1 MKLFYFA
8 FVQPSDS
15 VAMEMWDVSDEDNTH
30 AVKEEKGRNEDR
42 CNLVTKWYHILLIK
56 YLR

>member
-42 CNLVTKWYHILLIK
+42 CNLVLSDITFYK
-56 YLR
+56 

>member
-42 CNLVTKWYHILLIK
+42 CNLVTKWYHILQIK
-56 YLR
+56 

>member
-1 MKLFYFA
+1 MRLFHFA

-15 VAMEMWDVSDEDNTH
+15 VAMEMWDVSDEDNTR

-42 CNLVTKWYHILLIK
+42 CNLVTKRYHIL
-56 YLR
+56 

>member
-15 VAMEMWDVSDEDNTH
+15 VAMEMWDVSDEDNTQH

-42 CNLVTKWYHILLIK
+42 CNLVTK
-56 YLR
+56 